1 MKRSLI
7 VALFAIAAATTPVLS
22 QDAGGQ
28 RPKRQKSPVKVEMEK
43 MEEALDAVGD
53 FLKKPDGKAP
63 MAEITA
69 AAGSL
74 MEAKKH
80 APRAAARQPKEK
92 QAAFVIAYQVEI
104 NKALRGILDLED
116 AMLTKDFKAAEAAMK
131 ALKAMEKAGHKVFKP
146 RRRRG
151 GKKPAGG
158 GKK

>member
-1 MKRSLI
+1 MNRECLNPHLSSCAPSQRTFPCAFKTPPQLIPRSMKRSLI
-7 VALFAIAAATTPVLS
+7 VALFALATATTPILS
-22 QDAGGQ
+22 QDAGQ
-28 RPKRQKSPVKVEMEK
+28 RPKRTKSPVKVEMEK

-104 NKALRGILDLED
+104 NKALRGILDQSLHNNI
-116 AMLTKDFKAAEAAMK
+116 LTRSF
-131 ALKAMEKAGHKVFKP
+131 
-146 RRRRG
+146 
-151 GKKPAGG
+151 
-158 GKK
+158 